1 MPPFHCKHLAAVP
14 WLGRLLMP
22 HVLLVLLHHVLLR
35 MVVVMMVMLLLQ
47 HVLLLLL
54 LLLLLQLLLH
64 HLHLPCHA
72 TSQEAALVGDN

>member
-1 MPPFHCKHLAAVP
+1 MPPFHCKHLAAVT

-35 MVVVMMVMLLLQ
+35 MVVVMVMLLLQ
-47 HVLLLLL
+47 HVLL

-72 TSQEAALVGDN
+72 TSQEAALVGDR